1 MKNPLPRNTLV
12 RHLIVGIGAAL
23 LGGILI
29 EVVDPFPDLQLA
41 EVGLFAIA
49 GAGLT
54 ILIGLNGQLSLGHG
68 ALMAIG
74 AYTTSLLLKHTP
86 GLTLPL
92 VLLASVTTA
101 GLASVVIGAAA
112 ARLRGPY
119 LAGATLA
126 LAVGLP
132 GVTIRFSGVFG
143 GDQGLSVPPL
153 TAPNVLGADFPPE
166 RWIAYICL
174 VAALVSFILL
184 ANLTRSR
191 FGRDFRAIR
200 DDEIAAALSGIRVAS
215 TQVTAFVL
223 SGACAGLAGSLFAYW
238 VGITAP
244 AGFGLSLSL
253 QILAAVVIGGL
264 GSLMGAVWGA
274 AAIVFLPQY
283 TSGLTDLVHLPS
295 TVKDNLPLALYGAA
309 FVVTMLAFPNG
320 IQGGLRLIRR
330 RLKQV
335 IRSNRE
341 S

>member
-1 MKNPLPRNTLV
+1 
-12 RHLIVGIGAAL
+12 
-23 LGGILI
+23 
-29 EVVDPFPDLQLA
+29 
-41 EVGLFAIA
+41 
-49 GAGLT
+49 
-54 ILIGLNGQLSLGHG
+54 
-68 ALMAIG
+68 
-74 AYTTSLLLKHTP
+74 
-86 GLTLPL
+86 
-92 VLLASVTTA
+92 
-101 GLASVVIGAAA
+101 
-112 ARLRGPY
+112 
-119 LAGATLA
+119 
-126 LAVGLP
+126 
-132 GVTIRFSGVFG
+132 
-143 GDQGLSVPPL
+143 
-153 TAPNVLGADFPPE
+153 
-166 RWIAYICL
+166 
-174 VAALVSFILL
+174 
-184 ANLTRSR
+184 
-191 FGRDFRAIR
+191 
-200 DDEIAAALSGIRVAS
+200 
-215 TQVTAFVL
+215 
-223 SGACAGLAGSLFAYW
+223 LFAYW